1 MALPNTFK
9 SFVGVLL
16 DLVVFSDSVSLLK
29 TTLHWVLLV
38 SEKMFLER
46 IVKEVWVLFIRLYN
60 FTSYFFS
67 KYGKELVKV
76 IIYYKWVGCLLII
89 YFKTVCLLSFF
100 VYVNNKLDSIPR
112 FKHILFEF
120 IKIFLI
126 MIPFTN
132 FSDFVYSILVCIKLI
147 V

>member
-46 IVKEVWVLFIRLYN
+46 IVKEV
-60 FTSYFFS
+60 
-67 KYGKELVKV
+67 
-76 IIYYKWVGCLLII
+76 
-89 YFKTVCLLSFF
+89 
-100 VYVNNKLDSIPR
+100 
-112 FKHILFEF
+112 
-120 IKIFLI
+120 
-126 MIPFTN
+126 
-132 FSDFVYSILVCIKLI
+132 
-147 V
+147 